1 VYDEVNMLNTYF
13 RLKEHGTSIRQEVI
27 AGATTFVTMAYII
40 IVNPKVLEAAGL
52 PFGPSM
58 VATILTAFVG
68 TLLMGVY
75 AKRPFA
81 IAPYMGENAFVAF
94 TVVKVMGFSWQEA
107 LGAIFVS
114 GAIFAVLTLLNI
126 RTWLV
131 NSIPEK
137 LKIGFSVGI
146 GLFLTFIGLNETGI
160 VRLGVAGAPVH
171 VGNFTEPTVLLA
183 IFGFILTGLLMI
195 RRVNAALFLGIAA
208 VTVLGM
214 LAGKVQLP
222 ESIVSA
228 PPSIMP
234 ILGKLQ
240 FSGLLTVKAF
250 PVILTMFVLIFV
262 DTMGTLIGLS
272 MKAGLLDRNGNLPE
286 IEKPMLCDSLSTMAG
301 AVFGTATSGAYIESA
316 AGIEA
321 GGRTGLASVVTAFL
335 FLAAL
340 FFAPI
345 FTIVPPYAYG
355 PALIIVGMLMLSPMK
370 HLEFNDLTE
379 VMPVFTIIVLMSF
392 TYNIG
397 IGMTAGFVVHPL
409 IKTLSGRWREVP
421 AGLWV
426 LGGMSLLFFMFYPY

>member
-1 VYDEVNMLNTYF
+1 MLQAYF
-13 RLKEHGTSIRQEVI
+13 RVKELGTTVRQEVI
-27 AGATTFVTMAYII
+27 AGTTTFVTMAYII

-68 TLLMGVY
+68 TLLMGLY

-107 LGAIFVS
+107 LGAIFIS
-114 GAIFAVLTLLNI
+114 GAIFAVLTLLNV

-214 LAGKVQLP
+214 LAGNVRLP
-222 ESIVSA
+222 ESIISA

-250 PVILTMFVLIFV
+250 PVILTMFVMIFV

-301 AVFGTATSGAYIESA
+301 AVLGTATSGAYIESA

-340 FFAPI
+340 FFAPL
-345 FTIVPPYAYG
+345 FTVVPPYAYG
-355 PALIIVGMLMLSPMK
+355 PALIIVGMLMLSPMR
-370 HLEFNDLTE
+370 HLEFHDLTE

-409 IKTLSGRWREVP
+409 IKTLAGRWREVP

-426 LGGMSLLFFMFYPY
+426 LGGMSLLFFVFYPYS

>member
-1 VYDEVNMLNTYF
+1 MLQAYF
-13 RLKEHGTSIRQEVI
+13 RLKELGTTVRQEVI
-27 AGATTFVTMAYII
+27 AGTTTFVTMAYII
-40 IVNPKVLEAAGL
+40 IVNPKVLEAAGM
-52 PFGPSM
+52 PFGASM
-58 VATILTAFVG
+58 VATILTAFIG
-68 TLLMGVY
+68 TLLMGLY

-107 LGAIFVS
+107 LGAIFIS
-114 GAIFAVLTLLNI
+114 GAIFAVLTLLNV

-214 LAGKVQLP
+214 LAGKVRLP
-222 ESIVSA
+222 ESIISA

-250 PVILTMFVLIFV
+250 PVILTMFVMIFV

-286 IEKPMLCDSLSTMAG
+286 IEKPMMCDSLSTMAG
-301 AVFGTATSGAYIESA
+301 AVLGTATSGAYIESA

-340 FFAPI
+340 FFAPL
-345 FTIVPPYAYG
+345 FTVVPPYAYG
-355 PALIIVGMLMLSPMK
+355 PALIIVGMLMLSPMR
-370 HLEFNDLTE
+370 HLEFHDLTE

-409 IKTLSGRWREVP
+409 IKTLAGRWREVP

-426 LGGMSLLFFMFYPY
+426 LGGMSLLFFVFYPYS

>member
-1 VYDEVNMLNTYF
+1 MVRF
-13 RLKEHGTSIRQEVI
+13 FKLKELGTTVRQEVI

-40 IVNPKVLEAAGL
+40 IVNPKILEAAGM
-52 PFGPSM
+52 PFGASM
-58 VATILTAFVG
+58 AATILTAFLG

-114 GAIFAVLTLLNI
+114 GAIFAVLTVLNI

-160 VRLGVAGAPVH
+160 VRIGVPGAPVH

-183 IFGFILTGLLMI
+183 IVGFILIGLLMV
-195 RRVNAALFLGIAA
+195 RRVNAALFIGITA
-208 VTVLGM
+208 VTAAGM
-214 LAGKVQLP
+214 LFGTVKLP
-222 ESIVSA
+222 ESIVSM

-234 ILGKLQ
+234 VLGKLE
-240 FSGLLTVKAF
+240 FSGLLSVKAF
-250 PVILTMFVLIFV
+250 PVILTMFVMIFV

-286 IEKPMLCDSLSTMAG
+286 MEKPMLCDSISTMVG
-301 AVFGTATSGAYIESA
+301 AVLGTTTSGAYIESA

-321 GGRTGLASVVTAFL
+321 GGRTGLASVVTAGL
-335 FLAAL
+335 FLLAL
-340 FFAPI
+340 FFAPL
-345 FTIVPPYAYG
+345 FTVVPAFAYG
-355 PALIIVGMLMLSPMK
+355 PALIIVGMMMLSPMK
-370 HLEFNDLTE
+370 HLEFSDLTE

-397 IGMTAGFVVHPL
+397 IGMTAGFVIYPL
-409 IKTLSGRWREVP
+409 IKTLSGRVREVP

-426 LGGMSLLFFMFYPY
+426 LGGMSLLFFIFYPY

>member
-1 VYDEVNMLNTYF
+1 MLNNYF
-13 RLKEHGTSIRQEVI
+13 KLQDHGTTIKQEFI

-40 IVNPKVLEAAGL
+40 IVNPKILEAAGM

-58 VATILTAFVG
+58 VATILTAFIG

-81 IAPYMGENAFVAF
+81 IAPYMGENAFIAF

-195 RRVNAALFLGIAA
+195 RRVNAALFLGIAC
-208 VTVLGM
+208 VTVTGM
-214 LAGKVQLP
+214 LIGKVNLP
-222 ESIVSA
+222 ESIVST

-240 FSGLLTVKAF
+240 FSGLVSVKAF
-250 PVILTMFVLIFV
+250 PVILTMFVMIFV

-272 MKAGLLDRNGNLPE
+272 MKAGLLDGKGNLPE

-301 AVFGTATSGAYIESA
+301 AVLGTTTSGAYIESA

-321 GGRTGLASVVTAFL
+321 GGRTGLASVVTALL

-340 FFAPI
+340 FFAPL
-345 FTIVPPYAYG
+345 FTVVPPYAYG
-355 PALIIVGMLMLSPMK
+355 PALIIVGMLMLSPIK
-370 HLEFNDLTE
+370 HLEFGDLTE

-409 IKTLSGRWREVP
+409 IKTLAGRSREVP

-426 LGGMSLLFFMFYPY
+426 LGGMSLLFFAFYPY